1 LTGANVGLEVVALGV
16 TRAGA
21 GAGASRCE
29 LDELDEDELDDSL
42 QDSDILA
49 RTIKTMQAPIPMP
62 TYVVM
67 LSSSSI
73 SEADMQ

>member
-1 LTGANVGLEVVALGV
+1 MIGANVGLEVAARGV

-49 RTIKTMQAPIPMP
+49 RTSKTMHAPIPMP

>member
-1 LTGANVGLEVVALGV
+1 MIGANVGFEVVTLGV

-21 GAGASRCE
+21 GAGASHCE

-42 QDSDILA
+42 QASDILA
-49 RTIKTMQAPIPMP
+49 RMAKTMQAPIPIP